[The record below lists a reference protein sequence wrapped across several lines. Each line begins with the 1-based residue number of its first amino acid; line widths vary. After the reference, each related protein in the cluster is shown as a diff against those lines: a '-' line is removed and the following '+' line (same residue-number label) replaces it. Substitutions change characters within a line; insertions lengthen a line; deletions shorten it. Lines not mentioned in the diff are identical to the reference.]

1 MLIDEL
7 IFQIIQQFELQP
19 TTEQKHVLTQF
30 AHFMMDDDPHVV
42 MIFCGSAGTGKT
54 SLASA
59 IARTMV
65 KLEQKVMLL
74 APTGRAAKVFSVH
87 SGQPAYTIHRQIY
100 RQKSFDS
107 DGGVFNL
114 NFNRYTDT
122 LFMVDESS
130 MIANQGQMES
140 SFGSGCLLD
149 DLVQFVY
156 SGRNCRMILM
166 GDAAQLPPIGEE
178 QSPALS
184 SDFMKGYGLKVYE
197 CRLDNVL
204 RQSEES
210 GILYNATLI
219 RTHIMRDE
227 LTQLPQIHFDAF
239 ADIEVVPGNE
249 LIEMLNSSYS
259 EVGVDETMVITRSNK
274 RAHIY
279 NQGIRQTI
287 LGSEE
292 ELSTGDMLMIV
303 RNNYHWVQPP
313 TNNEEQDTTSMTFLA
328 NGDRAMVQRVR
339 NIRELYGFR
348 FADVWLQFPDYN
360 DYELE
365 ATIILDSL
373 HTEAPALSREQNE
386 RLFNEV
392 LADYADIPRK
402 QDRVKKLR
410 EDIFL
415 NAVQVKYAYAITCHK
430 AQGGQWAHVYV
441 DQGYMTDE
449 MLSPDYLHWLYTAF
463 TRATE
468 KLYLVNWPKSQT
480 FEKGVS

>member
-7 IFQIIQQFELQP
+7 IFQIIQQFGLQP

-30 AHFMMDDDPHVV
+30 AHFMMDEDPHVV

-65 KLEQKVMLL
+65 KLEQRVMLL

-114 NFNRYTDT
+114 NFNRYCDT

-184 SDFMKGYGLKVYE
+184 SSFMEGYGLKVYE

-239 ADIEVVPGNE
+239 ADIVVVPGNE
-249 LIEMLNSSYS
+249 LIETLNSSYS

-402 QDRVKKLR
+402 QDRVKMLR

-468 KLYLVNWPKSQT
+468 KLYLVNWSKSQT
-480 FEKGVS
+480 FEKGV

>member
-30 AHFMMDDDPHVV
+30 AHFMMDEDPRVV

-184 SDFMKGYGLKVYE
+184 SDFMEGYGLKVYE

-210 GILYNATLI
+210 GILYNASLI

-227 LTQLPQIHFDAF
+227 LTQLPQIHFDMF

-249 LIEMLNSSYS
+249 LIETLNSSYS

-468 KLYLVNWPKSQT
+468 KLYLVNWSKSQT
-480 FEKGVS
+480 FEKGV

>member
-30 AHFMMDDDPHVV
+30 AHFMMDEEPRVV
-42 MIFCGSAGTGKT
+42 MFFCGSAGTGKT

-59 IARTMV
+59 IARTML

-114 NFNRYTDT
+114 NFNRYCDT

-184 SDFMKGYGLKVYE
+184 SDFMEGYGLKVYE

-239 ADIEVVPGNE
+239 ADIVVVPGNE

-386 RLFNEV
+386 RLFDEV

-480 FEKGVS
+480 FENNV

>member
-19 TTEQKHVLTQF
+19 TTEQIYALTQF
-30 AHFMMDDDPHVV
+30 AHFMMDEDPRVV

-87 SGQPAYTIHRQIY
+87 SGQPAYTIHRHIY

-184 SDFMKGYGLKVYE
+184 SDFMEGYGLKVYE

-227 LTQLPQIHFDAF
+227 LTQLPQIHFNAF
-239 ADIEVVPGNE
+239 ADIVVVPGNE
-249 LIEMLNSSYS
+249 LIETLNSSYS

-303 RNNYHWVQPP
+303 RNNYHWVKPP

-365 ATIILDSL
+365 TTIILDSL

-402 QDRVKKLR
+402 QDRLKKLR

-480 FEKGVS
+480 FENGV

>member
-19 TTEQKHVLTQF
+19 TTEQIYALTQF
-30 AHFMMDDDPHVV
+30 AHFMMDEDPRVV

-184 SDFMKGYGLKVYE
+184 SDFMEGYGLKVYE

-210 GILYNATLI
+210 GILYNASLI

-239 ADIEVVPGNE
+239 ADIVVVPGNE
-249 LIEMLNSSYS
+249 FIEMLNSSYS
-259 EVGVDETMVITRSNK
+259 QVGVDETMVITRSNK

-480 FEKGVS
+480 FEKGV

>member
-30 AHFMMDDDPHVV
+30 AHFMMDEDPRVV

-114 NFNRYTDT
+114 NFNRYSDT

-130 MIANQGQMES
+130 MIANQGQMDS

-184 SDFMKGYGLKVYE
+184 SDFMEGYGLKVYE

-227 LTQLPQIHFDAF
+227 LTQLPQIHFNTF

-249 LIEMLNSSYS
+249 LIETLNSSYS

-365 ATIILDSL
+365 ATIVLDSL

-402 QDRVKKLR
+402 QDRLKKLR

-480 FEKGVS
+480 FEDGI

>member
-30 AHFMMDDDPHVV
+30 AHFMMDEEPRVV

-114 NFNRYTDT
+114 NFNRNSDT

-184 SDFMKGYGLKVYE
+184 SDFMEGYGLKVYE
-197 CRLDNVL
+197 CRLNNVL

-239 ADIEVVPGNE
+239 ADIVVVPGNE
-249 LIEMLNSSYS
+249 LIETLNSSYS

-468 KLYLVNWPKSQT
+468 KLYLVNWSKSQT
-480 FEKGVS
+480 FENNV

>member
-30 AHFMMDDDPHVV
+30 AHFMMDEEPRVV

-114 NFNRYTDT
+114 NFNRYSDT

-184 SDFMKGYGLKVYE
+184 SDFMEGYGLKVYE

-210 GILYNATLI
+210 GILYNASLI

-239 ADIEVVPGNE
+239 ADIVVVPGNE

-259 EVGVDETMVITRSNK
+259 QVGVDETMVITRSNK

-303 RNNYHWVQPP
+303 RNNYHWVKPP

-480 FEKGVS
+480 FEDGI

>member
-30 AHFMMDDDPHVV
+30 AHFMMDEDSRVV

-65 KLEQKVMLL
+65 KLEQRVMLL

-114 NFNRYTDT
+114 NFNRYCDT

-166 GDAAQLPPIGEE
+166 GDAAQLPPIGEK

-184 SDFMKGYGLKVYE
+184 SDFMEGYGLKVYE
-197 CRLDNVL
+197 CRLDSVL

-227 LTQLPQIHFDAF
+227 LTQLPQIHFNAF
-239 ADIEVVPGNE
+239 ADIVVVPGNE
-249 LIEMLNSSYS
+249 LIETLNSSYS
-259 EVGVDETMVITRSNK
+259 QVGVDETMVITRSNK

-480 FEKGVS
+480 FEKGV

>member
-30 AHFMMDDDPHVV
+30 AHFMMDEDPHVV

-114 NFNRYTDT
+114 NFNRNSDT

-184 SDFMKGYGLKVYE
+184 SNFMEGYGLKVYE
-197 CRLDNVL
+197 CRLNNVL

-227 LTQLPQIHFDAF
+227 LTQLPQIHFDMF

-249 LIEMLNSSYS
+249 LIETLNSSYS

-365 ATIILDSL
+365 ATIVLDSL

-386 RLFNEV
+386 SLFNEV

-402 QDRVKKLR
+402 QDRLKKLR

-480 FEKGVS
+480 FENGV

>member
-30 AHFMMDDDPHVV
+30 AHFMMDEDPRVV

-114 NFNRYTDT
+114 NFNRYSDT

-130 MIANQGQMES
+130 MIANQGQMDS

-156 SGRNCRMILM
+156 SGHSCRMILM

-184 SDFMKGYGLKVYE
+184 SDFMEGYGLKVYE

-227 LTQLPQIHFDAF
+227 LTQLPQIHFNTF

-249 LIEMLNSSYS
+249 LIETLNSSYL

-365 ATIILDSL
+365 ATIVLDSL

-480 FEKGVS
+480 FENGV

>member
-30 AHFMMDDDPHVV
+30 AHFMMDEEPRVV

-114 NFNRYTDT
+114 NFNRNSDT

-184 SDFMKGYGLKVYE
+184 SDFMEGYGLKVYE
-197 CRLDNVL
+197 CRLNNVL

-227 LTQLPQIHFDAF
+227 LTQLPQIHFDMF

-249 LIEMLNSSYS
+249 LIETLNSSYS

-303 RNNYHWVQPP
+303 RNNYHWVKPP

-480 FEKGVS
+480 FENGV

>member
-7 IFQIIQQFELQP
+7 VFQIIQQFELQP

-30 AHFMMDDDPHVV
+30 AHFMMDEEPRVV

-100 RQKSFDS
+100 RQKSFHS

-114 NFNRYTDT
+114 NFNRYSDT

-184 SDFMKGYGLKVYE
+184 SNFMEGYGLKVYE
-197 CRLDNVL
+197 CRLNNVL

-239 ADIEVVPGNE
+239 ADIVVVPGNE
-249 LIEMLNSSYS
+249 LIETLNSSYS

-339 NIRELYGFR
+339 NTRELYGFR

-365 ATIILDSL
+365 ATIVLDSL

-402 QDRVKKLR
+402 QDRIKKLR

-415 NAVQVKYAYAITCHK
+415 NAVQVNYAYAITCHK

-480 FEKGVS
+480 FEKGV

>member
-184 SDFMKGYGLKVYE
+184 SDFMEGYGLKVYE

-227 LTQLPQIHFDAF
+227 LTQLPQIHFDTF

-249 LIEMLNSSYS
+249 LIETLNSSYS

-468 KLYLVNWPKSQT
+468 KLYLVNWSKSQT
-480 FEKGVS
+480 FEKGV

>member
-30 AHFMMDDDPHVV
+30 AHFMMDEEPRVV

-130 MIANQGQMES
+130 MIANQGQTES

-184 SDFMKGYGLKVYE
+184 SDFMEGYGLKVYE

-227 LTQLPQIHFDAF
+227 LTQLPQIHFNAF
-239 ADIEVVPGNE
+239 ADIVVVPGNE
-249 LIEMLNSSYS
+249 LIETLNSSYS

-303 RNNYHWVQPP
+303 RNNYHWVQPL

-365 ATIILDSL
+365 ATIVLDSL

-480 FEKGVS
+480 FEKGV

>member
-1 MLIDEL
+1 
-7 IFQIIQQFELQP
+7 
-19 TTEQKHVLTQF
+19 
-30 AHFMMDDDPHVV
+30 
-42 MIFCGSAGTGKT
+42 
-54 SLASA
+54 
-59 IARTMV
+59 
-65 KLEQKVMLL
+65 
-74 APTGRAAKVFSVH
+74 
-87 SGQPAYTIHRQIY
+87 
-100 RQKSFDS
+100 
-107 DGGVFNL
+107 
-114 NFNRYTDT
+114 
-122 LFMVDESS
+122 
-130 MIANQGQMES
+130 
-140 SFGSGCLLD
+140 
-149 DLVQFVY
+149 
-156 SGRNCRMILM
+156 
-166 GDAAQLPPIGEE
+166 
-178 QSPALS
+178 
-184 SDFMKGYGLKVYE
+184 
-197 CRLDNVL
+197 
-204 RQSEES
+204 
-210 GILYNATLI
+210 
-219 RTHIMRDE
+219 MRDE
-227 LTQLPQIHFDAF
+227 LTQLPQIHFDTF
-239 ADIEVVPGNE
+239 ADIVVVPGNE
-249 LIEMLNSSYS
+249 LIETLNSSYS

-313 TNNEEQDTTSMTFLA
+313 ANNEEQDTTSMTFLA

-339 NIRELYGFR
+339 NTRELYGFR

-402 QDRVKKLR
+402 QDRLKKLR

-480 FEKGVS
+480 FEKGV

>member
-30 AHFMMDDDPHVV
+30 AHFMMDEDPRVV

-386 RLFNEV
+386 RLFDEV

-480 FEKGVS
+480 FENGV

>member
-30 AHFMMDDDPHVV
+30 AHFMMDEDPRVV

-184 SDFMKGYGLKVYE
+184 SDFMEGYGLKVYE

-227 LTQLPQIHFDAF
+227 LTQLPQIHFDMF

-249 LIEMLNSSYS
+249 LIETLNSSYS

-339 NIRELYGFR
+339 NTRELYGFR

-392 LADYADIPRK
+392 LTDYADIPRK
-402 QDRVKKLR
+402 QDRLKKLR

-480 FEKGVS
+480 FENGV

>member
-30 AHFMMDDDPHVV
+30 AHFMMDEDPRVV

-114 NFNRYTDT
+114 NFNRYCDT

-184 SDFMKGYGLKVYE
+184 SDFMEGYGLKVYE

-227 LTQLPQIHFDAF
+227 LTQLPQIHFNTF

-249 LIEMLNSSYS
+249 LIETLNSSYS

-303 RNNYHWVQPP
+303 RNNYHWVKPS

-480 FEKGVS
+480 FEDGI

>member
-7 IFQIIQQFELQP
+7 IFQIIQQFGLQP

-30 AHFMMDDDPHVV
+30 AHFMMDEDPHVV

-114 NFNRYTDT
+114 NFNRYCDT

-184 SDFMKGYGLKVYE
+184 SNFMEGYGLKVYE

-227 LTQLPQIHFDAF
+227 LTQLPQIHFDTF

-259 EVGVDETMVITRSNK
+259 EVGVDDTMVITRSNK

-480 FEKGVS
+480 FENNV

>member
-19 TTEQKHVLTQF
+19 TTEQTHVLTQF
-30 AHFMMDDDPHVV
+30 AHFMMDEDPHVV

-59 IARTMV
+59 VARTMV
-65 KLEQKVMLL
+65 KLEQRVMLL

-114 NFNRYTDT
+114 NFNRYSDT

-184 SDFMKGYGLKVYE
+184 SNFMEGYGLKVYE
-197 CRLDNVL
+197 CRFNNVL

-239 ADIEVVPGNE
+239 ADIVVVPSNE
-249 LIEMLNSSYS
+249 LIETLNSSYS
-259 EVGVDETMVITRSNK
+259 EVGVDDTMVITRSNK

-480 FEKGVS
+480 FEKGV

>member
-30 AHFMMDDDPHVV
+30 AHFMMDEEPRVV

-65 KLEQKVMLL
+65 KLGQKVMLL

-87 SGQPAYTIHRQIY
+87 SGQSAYTIHRQIY

-130 MIANQGQMES
+130 MIANQGQTES

-184 SDFMKGYGLKVYE
+184 SDFMEGYGLKVYE

-227 LTQLPQIHFDAF
+227 LTQLPQIYFNTF
-239 ADIEVVPGNE
+239 ADIVVVPGNE
-249 LIEMLNSSYS
+249 LIETLNSSYS

-303 RNNYHWVQPP
+303 RNNYHWVKPP

-339 NIRELYGFR
+339 NTRELYGFR

-365 ATIILDSL
+365 ATIVLDSL

-463 TRATE
+463 TRTTE

-480 FEKGVS
+480 FENNV

>member
-30 AHFMMDDDPHVV
+30 AHFMMDEDPHVV

-114 NFNRYTDT
+114 NFNRYCDT

-184 SDFMKGYGLKVYE
+184 SDFMEGYGLKVHE

-227 LTQLPQIHFDAF
+227 LTQLPQIHFDMF

-249 LIEMLNSSYS
+249 LIETLNSSYS

-339 NIRELYGFR
+339 NTRELYGFR

-365 ATIILDSL
+365 ATIVLDSL

-402 QDRVKKLR
+402 QDRLKKLR

-480 FEKGVS
+480 FENNV

>member
-19 TTEQKHVLTQF
+19 TTEQKYALTQF
-30 AHFMMDDDPHVV
+30 AHFMMDEDPRVV

-184 SDFMKGYGLKVYE
+184 SDFMEGYGLKVYE

-227 LTQLPQIHFDAF
+227 LTQLPQIHFNAF

-249 LIEMLNSSYS
+249 LIETLNSSYS

-303 RNNYHWVQPP
+303 RNNYHWVQPL

-480 FEKGVS
+480 FENGV

>member
-386 RLFNEV
+386 RLFDEV

-480 FEKGVS
+480 FENNV

>member
-30 AHFMMDDDPHVV
+30 AHFMMDEDPRVV

-249 LIEMLNSSYS
+249 LIETLNSSYS

-339 NIRELYGFR
+339 NTRELYGFR

-402 QDRVKKLR
+402 QDRLKKLR

-480 FEKGVS
+480 FEKGV

>member
-30 AHFMMDDDPHVV
+30 AHFMMDEDPRVV

-114 NFNRYTDT
+114 NFNRYCDT

-166 GDAAQLPPIGEE
+166 GDAAQLSPIGEE

-184 SDFMKGYGLKVYE
+184 SNFMEGYGLKVYE

-239 ADIEVVPGNE
+239 ADIVVVSGNE

-303 RNNYHWVQPP
+303 RNNYHWVKLP

-392 LADYADIPRK
+392 LTDYADIPRK
-402 QDRVKKLR
+402 QDRLKKLR

-480 FEKGVS
+480 FENNV

>member
-30 AHFMMDDDPHVV
+30 AHFMMDEDPRVV

-114 NFNRYTDT
+114 IFNRNSDT

-184 SDFMKGYGLKVYE
+184 SDFMEGYGLKVYE

-227 LTQLPQIHFDAF
+227 LTQLPQIHFNMF
-239 ADIEVVPGNE
+239 ADIVVVPGNE
-249 LIEMLNSSYS
+249 LIETLNSSYS

-339 NIRELYGFR
+339 NTRELYGFR

-373 HTEAPALSREQNE
+373 HTESPALSREQNE

-463 TRATE
+463 TRTTE

-480 FEKGVS
+480 FENNV

>member
-30 AHFMMDDDPHVV
+30 AHFMMDEDPRVV

-184 SDFMKGYGLKVYE
+184 SDFMEGYGLKVYE

-365 ATIILDSL
+365 ATIVLDSL

-386 RLFNEV
+386 RLFDEV

-480 FEKGVS
+480 FEKGV

>member
-30 AHFMMDDDPHVV
+30 AHFMMDEDPRVV

-114 NFNRYTDT
+114 NFNRNSDT

-149 DLVQFVY
+149 DLVRFVY

-184 SDFMKGYGLKVYE
+184 SNFMEGYGLKVYE

-227 LTQLPQIHFDAF
+227 LTQLPQIHFNAF
-239 ADIEVVPGNE
+239 ADIVVVPGNE
-249 LIEMLNSSYS
+249 LIETLNSSYS
-259 EVGVDETMVITRSNK
+259 QVGVDETMVITRSNK

-303 RNNYHWVQPP
+303 RNNYHWVKPP

-480 FEKGVS
+480 FEDGI

>member
-30 AHFMMDDDPHVV
+30 AHFMMDEDPRVV

-184 SDFMKGYGLKVYE
+184 SDFMEGYGLKVYE

-227 LTQLPQIHFDAF
+227 LTQLPQIHFDMF
-239 ADIEVVPGNE
+239 ADIVVVPGNE
-249 LIEMLNSSYS
+249 LIETLNSSYS

-303 RNNYHWVQPP
+303 RNNYHWVKLP

-365 ATIILDSL
+365 ATIVLDSL

-402 QDRVKKLR
+402 QDRLKKLR

-480 FEKGVS
+480 FENGV

>member
-30 AHFMMDDDPHVV
+30 AHFMMDEDPRVV

-114 NFNRYTDT
+114 NFNRYSDT

-184 SDFMKGYGLKVYE
+184 SDFMEGYGLKVYE

-210 GILYNATLI
+210 GILYNASLI

-239 ADIEVVPGNE
+239 ADIVVVPGNE

-259 EVGVDETMVITRSNK
+259 QVGVDETMVITRSNK

-430 AQGGQWAHVYV
+430 AQGGQWTHVYV

-480 FEKGVS
+480 FEKGV

>member
-30 AHFMMDDDPHVV
+30 AHFMMDEEPRVV

-65 KLEQKVMLL
+65 KLEQRVMLL

-114 NFNRYTDT
+114 NFNRYSDT

-130 MIANQGQMES
+130 MIANQGQMDS

-184 SDFMKGYGLKVYE
+184 SDFMEGYGLKVYE

-227 LTQLPQIHFDAF
+227 LTQLPQIHFDMF
-239 ADIEVVPGNE
+239 ADIVVVPGNE
-249 LIEMLNSSYS
+249 LIETLNSSYS

-303 RNNYHWVQPP
+303 RNNYHWVKLP

-339 NIRELYGFR
+339 NTRELYGFR

-365 ATIILDSL
+365 ATIVLDSL

-480 FEKGVS
+480 FEKGV

>member
-30 AHFMMDDDPHVV
+30 AHFMMDEDPRVV

-184 SDFMKGYGLKVYE
+184 SDFMEGYGLKVYE

-392 LADYADIPRK
+392 LTDYADIPRK
-402 QDRVKKLR
+402 QNRLKKLR

-480 FEKGVS
+480 FEDGI

>member
-30 AHFMMDDDPHVV
+30 AHFMMDEEPRVV

-114 NFNRYTDT
+114 NFNRNSDT

-184 SDFMKGYGLKVYE
+184 SDFMEGYGLKVYE
-197 CRLDNVL
+197 CRLNNVL

-227 LTQLPQIHFDAF
+227 LTQLPQIHFDMF
-239 ADIEVVPGNE
+239 ADIVVVPGNE
-249 LIEMLNSSYS
+249 LIETLNSSYS

-480 FEKGVS
+480 FEDGI

>member
-7 IFQIIQQFELQP
+7 IFQIIQQFGLQP

-30 AHFMMDDDPHVV
+30 AHFMMDEDPHVV

-65 KLEQKVMLL
+65 KLEQRVMLL

-114 NFNRYTDT
+114 NFNRYCDT

-386 RLFNEV
+386 RLFDEV

-480 FEKGVS
+480 FEKGV

>member
-19 TTEQKHVLTQF
+19 TTEQKHALTQF
-30 AHFMMDDDPHVV
+30 AHFMMDEDPRVV

-114 NFNRYTDT
+114 NFNRYSDT

-184 SDFMKGYGLKVYE
+184 SDFMEGYGLKVYE

-227 LTQLPQIHFDAF
+227 LTQLPQIHFDMF

-430 AQGGQWAHVYV
+430 AQGGQWSHVYV

-480 FEKGVS
+480 FEKGV

>member
-7 IFQIIQQFELQP
+7 IFQIIQQFGLQP

-30 AHFMMDDDPHVV
+30 AHFMMDEDPHVV

-65 KLEQKVMLL
+65 KLEQRVMLL

-184 SDFMKGYGLKVYE
+184 SSFMEGYGLKVYE

-239 ADIEVVPGNE
+239 ADIVVVPGNE
-249 LIEMLNSSYS
+249 LIETLNSSYS

-468 KLYLVNWPKSQT
+468 KLYLVNWSKSQT
-480 FEKGVS
+480 FEKGV